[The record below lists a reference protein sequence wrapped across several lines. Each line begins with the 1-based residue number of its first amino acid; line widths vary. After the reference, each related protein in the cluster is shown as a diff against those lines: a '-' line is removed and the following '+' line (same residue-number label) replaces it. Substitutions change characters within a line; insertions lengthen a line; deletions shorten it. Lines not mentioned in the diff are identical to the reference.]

1 MTMSNEPFNVQRRPA
16 GDPTDRRHF
25 LRLGGIGV
33 GLAALLAACGNTEA
47 GELGRVGVAP
57 SVTKLPDAPVTDAVF
72 LRTLASLHRSL
83 ITVYDKAIAD
93 AELLDPAMR
102 PLMQRLR
109 DDADAAAKRFDALTV
124 GAGGT
129 PWLCGN
135 PKFDSSAIE
144 PALTR
149 ITTGIAATPEA
160 KAIPAS
166 DDKRRDLLT
175 LVHGMESIVGAS
187 AQRFVEMVSQRFRV
201 PVVQTAVGNARHA
214 ALLAIKGNPARPD
227 GYVGPSV
234 LIGAGDAAAAT
245 TTTTAAKQINQQGQ
259 NPGDATTTVAPSTGG
274 AAPTEI
280 PAVTAIPG
288 SFGSTSAEEVVVGAG
303 DENGT
308 RLKLQLE
315 TVSVNSFVYDYQ
327 AAAC

>member
-1 MTMSNEPFNVQRRPA
+1 MTMSAEDHNVQHRPE
-16 GDPTDRRHF
+16 GDGVDRRGF
-25 LRLGGIGV
+25 LRIGGIGV

-57 SVTKLPDAPVTDAVF
+57 SVTQLPDATVTDAVY
-72 LRTLASLHRSL
+72 LRTLASLQRSL
-83 ITVYDKAIAD
+83 ISVFDKAIAD
-93 AELLDPAMR
+93 ADLLDPAMR

-109 DDADAAAKRFDALTV
+109 DDADAAAKRLDALTV

-135 PKFDSSAIE
+135 PKFDSASVE
-144 PALTR
+144 PALAR
-149 ITTGIAATPEA
+149 ITTGIPATAEA

-166 DDKRRDLLT
+166 DDKRRDVLS
-175 LVHGMESIVGAS
+175 LVHGMESIIGAS
-187 AQRFVEMVSQRFRV
+187 AQRFVELLSQRFRV

-214 ALLAIKGNPARPD
+214 ALLAIRINPARPD

-234 LIGAGDAAAAT
+234 LIGATEEAVAST
-245 TTTTAAKQINQQGQ
+245 TTIAKQINQQGQ
-259 NPGDATTTVAPSTGG
+259 NPGNATTTVAPSTGG
-274 AAPTEI
+274 APPTEI
-280 PAVTAIPG
+280 PPVTAIPG
-288 SFGSTSAEEVVVGAG
+288 SFGSTSAEQVVVGAG

-315 TVSVNSFVYDYQ
+315 TVSLNSFVYDYQ
-327 AAAC
+327 TAAC